1 MTDTSASAR
10 HAGDVDWT
18 TAVQEMLDAV
28 PGNHVLMLPVLHPS
42 GEVRDYW
49 IAAASPDTVDAYG
62 RTADEIIGVRIRED
76 YGEAVDGPV
85 WTAFRDVYVDGV
97 PRTVGPFPYPRRNSD
112 LPPAQFTVTLRRVG
126 AGVLNTFTRADDMGR
141 TDERIALTERL
152 ANLGW
157 GERHI
162 PTDNTSWSDQLY
174 QIFDH
179 DSAEE
184 PLTDEEIEALVVP
197 ADRALFRRAQDRV
210 RQARPVDVTFRI
222 HVRSGV
228 KHIRAVSETVSD
240 VHGRPLR
247 MVTVVQDITARVTS
261 GTRLASVERQLSEH
275 QQSLAAE
282 NLLVAQLQQIILPIP
297 VVPIDLRGLRVAVRY
312 LPAEEANRI
321 GGDWYHA
328 GPALDG
334 SVVIAVGDVAGHG
347 IRSAAT
353 MAQMRSA
360 LTTLIATATA
370 DPAELLRYLNRLLH
384 SGDEP
389 TDLATVVVARY
400 DPSTGE
406 LQWAQAGHP
415 APLRTREGNTTE
427 LARPAGIMLGVL
439 PDPVFETNTLPVR
452 PGDLLVFYTDGLI
465 ERRDRG
471 IDEGLQSV
479 ISILNRLSAE
489 RRPAPLADLLAQLDR
504 ANPNDDTC
512 VVAVRPLPA
521 DEHSAPPLQT
531 MAAPTPMATS
541 GAVRSFTPPARDPAG
556 ASGG

>member
-1 MTDTSASAR
+1 MTDTSALAR
-10 HAGDVDWT
+10 RVGDWAA
-18 TAVQEMLDAV
+18 AVQETLDAV
-28 PGNHVLMLPVLHPS
+28 RGQHALMLPVLDPS

-49 IAAASPDTVDAYG
+49 FAAASPQAVDAFG
-62 RTADEIIGVRIRED
+62 RVGSEIVGLRLREE
-76 YGEAVDGPV
+76 YGEVVRGEV
-85 WTAFRDVYVDGV
+85 WEAYRDAYVDDA
-97 PRTVGPFPYPRRNSD
+97 PRTVGPFPFPRRAPD
-112 LPPAQFTVTLRRVG
+112 LPPAQFTVHLRRVG
-126 AGVLNTFTRADDMGR
+126 AGVLQSWTRVDDLSR
-141 TDERIALTERL
+141 PEERIALTERL

-157 GERHI
+157 GEWDQKTR
-162 PTDNTSWSDQLY
+162 TTSWSDQLY
-174 QIFDH
+174 QIFERDP
-179 DSAEE
+179 AAG
-184 PLTDEEIEALVVP
+184 PLTTEEMGTIAVP
-197 ADRALFRRAQDRV
+197 ADQALFYRALERV
-210 RQARPVDVTFRI
+210 NQGRPVDVTFRI

-228 KHIRAVSETVSD
+228 KHVRAVTEPVSD
-240 VHGRPLR
+240 VEGRLLR
-247 MVTVVQDITARVTS
+247 VVGIVQDVTARITS

-275 QQSLAAE
+275 QASLAAE

-328 GPALDG
+328 GAALDG

-360 LTTLIATATA
+360 LTTLIATATSE
-370 DPAELLRYLNRLLH
+370 PAELLRYLNRLLH
-384 SGDEP
+384 ANGEA

-406 LQWAQAGHP
+406 VRWAQAGHP
-415 APLRTREGNTTE
+415 TPLRTRAGTTNE
-427 LARPAGIMLGVL
+427 LSRPAGIMLGVL
-439 PDPVFETNTLPVR
+439 PDPVFETGTLTIR
-452 PGDLLVFYTDGLI
+452 HGDLLLFYTDGLV

-489 RRPAPLADLLAQLDR
+489 QRAAPLADLLAQLDR

-521 DEHSAPPLQT
+521 GEQPPGGLTGVAPEPV
-531 MAAPTPMATS
+531 AAPQPV
-541 GAVRSFTPPARDPAG
+541 GDNG
-556 ASGG
+556 